1 MMKMMKL
8 ILLLAVW
15 TGQLVSGVTIQLS
28 SPEQEIAT
36 FELGEKLFVNRGYTL
51 LEPPG
56 RLRGMDFLRD
66 SIDQSIFQCLEKGT
80 IYILTPNPE
89 DSVDSMAQ
97 QLLDKGFVRTE
108 DASFQLFST
117 GAKNRVDVY
126 AKTVEKG
133 EWIQIS
139 KWGVVVNVE
148 ASGEV
153 AAGLERLP
161 AKVLTGPAI
170 AQKMPKRVFQGIPS
184 LEVTESGR
192 LWAVWY
198 GGPTQGEDEN
208 NYIVAVTS
216 VDGGKTWTDEKVY
229 IDPDGPGPVRVFD
242 SEVWVDPDGKLW
254 LFWAQT
260 IGHEGRIS
268 GVWAITAE
276 NPDVEDPEWSDP
288 VRVADGVMMCK
299 PLVLSSGEW
308 ALPVSTWRK
317 TDNSAKVV
325 VSTDRGQTWSVR
337 GGCDVPEAV
346 RSYDEHML
354 VERTD
359 GSLWLLARTN
369 YGIGQS
375 VSTDGGKTWPDLSPS
390 AIPHPSSRFF
400 IRRLQSGSL
409 LLVKHGSMTEKTT
422 RQKLTAFVSDDDGK
436 SWTGGLLLD
445 GQVAISY
452 PDGGQGADGQIY
464 ITYDHGR
471 NHEREILLA
480 RFSEEDVRAGR
491 LVSKDAALKQIIH
504 KQLD

>member
-1 MMKMMKL
+1 MIKRMGVF
-8 ILLLAVW
+8 LLLALW
-15 TGQLVSGVTIQLS
+15 AGQFASGVTIQRS
-28 SPEQEIAT
+28 SQEQKIET
-36 FELGEKLFVNRGYTL
+36 FEIGARLFPDRGYTIV
-51 LEPPG
+51 ECPD

-66 SIDQSIFQCLEKGT
+66 KISGSFFQCLETGT
-80 IYILTPNPE
+80 IWVLTPNPNDNK
-89 DSVDSMAQ
+89 DSAAPA
-97 QLLDKGFVRTE
+97 LLENGFVRTD
-108 DASFQLFST
+108 DASFQLMST
-117 GAKNRVDVY
+117 GPKNRVEVY
-126 AKTVEKG
+126 SKTVEKG
-133 EWIQIS
+133 EWVRIP
-139 KWGVVVNVE
+139 KWGVVLNVEDAGILPEGLVNV
-148 ASGEV
+148 
-153 AAGLERLP
+153 P
-161 AKVLTGPAI
+161 ARIITGPAI
-170 AQKMPKRVFQGIPS
+170 AEEMPKRVFQGIPS
-184 LEVTESGR
+184 LEVTGSGR

-198 GGPTQGEDEN
+198 GGPTKGEDEN

-216 VDGGKTWTDEKVY
+216 GDGGDSWTDEKVY
-229 IDPDGPGPVRVFD
+229 IDPDGAGPVRVFD
-242 SEVWVDPDGKLW
+242 SEVWLDPDGKLW

-268 GVWAITAE
+268 GVWAIAAE
-276 NPDVEDPEWSDP
+276 NPDVENPDWSDP

-325 VSTDRGQTWSVR
+325 VSTDRGKTWSVR
-337 GGCDVPEAV
+337 GGCNVPEAV

-354 VERTD
+354 VERAG

-375 VSTDGGKTWPDLSPS
+375 VSTDGGKTWPELMPTE
-390 AIPHPSSRFF
+390 IPHPSSRFF

-436 SWTGGLLLD
+436 SWIGGLLLD

-452 PDGGQGADGQIY
+452 PDGGQGADGRIY
-464 ITYDHGR
+464 IIYDHGR
-471 NHEREILLA
+471 AHEREILLA

-491 LVSKDAALKQIIH
+491 LVSEGSALKQIIH